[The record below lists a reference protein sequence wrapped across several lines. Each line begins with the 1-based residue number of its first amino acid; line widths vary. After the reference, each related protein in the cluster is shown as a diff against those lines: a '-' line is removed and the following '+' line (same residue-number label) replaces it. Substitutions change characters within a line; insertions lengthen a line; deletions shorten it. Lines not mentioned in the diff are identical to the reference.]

1 MNKDLLY
8 VGACALL
15 GRLST
20 HVKSEEDR
28 ACIKRA
34 LDDCAAA
41 FPGRFEVVRA
51 GLGWSL
57 EPIFSDKT
65 NG

>member
-15 GRLST
+15 GRLSARPQ
-20 HVKSEEDR
+20 SEEDR

-34 LDDCAAA
+34 LDDCVEA
-41 FPGRFEVVRA
+41 FPGRFEVVNA
-51 GLGWSL
+51 GGGWSL
-57 EPIFSDKT
+57 EPIFLEKT